1 MGQDNIVVTSSSL
14 PSDKFDSLEKFLEVN
29 GLPYENIIANSTQRS
44 IMENNLP
51 FFLQSLPPES
61 KKNANYL
68 SKFVAGAAVGLYDA
82 ALNYIW
88 NEVIVNLRQK
98 ADIYGL
104 DMFFDAAVGEKKRD
118 SYNTKEDLSGL
129 KDKILL
135 DTCRKLELIS
145 DLVYKKLSHI
155 LTMRNDIGA
164 SHPNE
169 YSINSYE
176 LLGWLQTCI
185 NDVIMENPSKASI
198 TIKSIV
204 DNIKSNKEKIQD
216 STIELISIKIKD
228 LSSVMTGNLL
238 VSLFGIFTSDKTEK
252 ITRENILKLA
262 PLVWNHCTDD
272 VKYSLGEKLDGHR
285 LKLEEDRQK
294 LGELFFKTCN
304 GERYYTN
311 DSRVISLSNLT
322 DSLEEAHLGW
332 DNYYNEPPIALE
344 IMKFIKIS
352 SDIPKEREDKIIKVF
367 LTCRIG
373 NGRGYCRGVS
383 PGAQIYYDEFFKLLD
398 KEQIIKLLN
407 ILETH
412 ELRSLVLNKIG
423 SERCIEIL
431 HLLKSPLIGDRL
443 NEIIDYI
450 IKNKENLYYIFK
462 TKEYK
467 DLVKSIQ

>member
-272 VKYSLGEKLDGHR
+272 VKYSLGEKLDGYR
-285 LKLEEDRQK
+285 L
-294 LGELFFKTCN
+294 
-304 GERYYTN
+304 
-311 DSRVISLSNLT
+311 
-322 DSLEEAHLGW
+322 
-332 DNYYNEPPIALE
+332 
-344 IMKFIKIS
+344 
-352 SDIPKEREDKIIKVF
+352 
-367 LTCRIG
+367 
-373 NGRGYCRGVS
+373 
-383 PGAQIYYDEFFKLLD
+383 
-398 KEQIIKLLN
+398 
-407 ILETH
+407 
-412 ELRSLVLNKIG
+412 
-423 SERCIEIL
+423 
-431 HLLKSPLIGDRL
+431 
-443 NEIIDYI
+443 
-450 IKNKENLYYIFK
+450 
-462 TKEYK
+462 
-467 DLVKSIQ
+467 